1 MHRIND
7 LISYLEQI
15 APLAYQEDYDN
26 CGLLVGDR
34 QQTCTGVVVCLDV
47 IEEVVNEA
55 ISKGYNLIVA
65 HHPFIF
71 KGVKKITGSNY
82 VERIIIKAIQHNI
95 AIYAIHTNLDNIEG
109 GVSGML
115 AQKLGLIH
123 TEILSPK
130 KGLLSKLVTFVPT
143 THTEQLLQGI
153 FSTGAGSIGNYSECS
168 YTVTGTGSFKPNE
181 KANPTIGTANQAEQ
195 VEENRIEIIYPNHLE
210 RQVIRA
216 LHAHHPYEVPAYDLI
231 ALQNRNTEVGSGF
244 VGELGES
251 MTKEDFLAFIT
262 ARLSL
267 TCIRYT
273 TAFQGEIKKVALC
286 GGSGSFLLKNA
297 IASKADVLITA
308 DFKYH
313 DFFDAEDRILV
324 CDIGHYESEIHT
336 KELLMNVL
344 TKKFA
349 NIAVVLSSIHTN
361 PIGYYKL

>member
-1 MHRIND
+1 MTRIAD

-34 QQTCTGVVVCLDV
+34 QSDCTGVIVCLDV
-47 IEEVVNEA
+47 IEDVIDEA
-55 ISKGYNLIVA
+55 IRNGCNLIVA

-82 VERIIIKAIQHNI
+82 VERIIIKAIQYNI
-95 AIYAIHTNLDNIEG
+95 AIYAIHTNLDNIEN

-115 AQKLGLIH
+115 AKKLGLIN
-123 TEILSPK
+123 TEVLSPK
-130 KGLLSKLVTFVPT
+130 KRLLSKLVTFVPVS
-143 THTEQLLQGI
+143 HTEEVMQGI

-168 YTVTGTGSFKPNE
+168 YMVTGTGSFKPNG
-181 KANPTIGTANQAEQ
+181 KASPAIGSAGQ
-195 VEENRIEIIYPNHLE
+195 VERVVENRIEILYPDHLE
-210 RQVIRA
+210 RQVLQA

-231 ALQNRNTEVGSGF
+231 PLQNQNAAVGSGCI
-244 VGELGES
+244 GELEQS
-251 MTKEDFLAFIT
+251 MATDDFLAFLT
-262 ARLSL
+262 TRLSL
-267 TCIRYT
+267 NCIRYT

-297 IASKADVLITA
+297 ITSKADVLITA

-349 NIAVVLSSIHTN
+349 NIAVVLSSTHTN